1 MKPIIAT
8 LIFSFFFHPVSSQ
21 KPSKLDSLKNVLAHL
36 PAEGKS
42 FAGDTLRVQVL
53 CEMAL
58 KFKEQPDS
66 TLFFSNLSIKLGRKI
81 KFSTYEVDN
90 LIRQAYSYKY
100 KGFNFNAIDL
110 LTEAKLLAE
119 RKKDYLKTA
128 RIDRSIAD
136 NYLWVSEY
144 KLAEKHYYEAMI
156 LFKRIKEF
164 EEFADTQN
172 NLAVNYNKQKKFSM
186 AINLLNDC
194 FKYLPYIKG
203 EISEISFYENLSLA
217 YSGLNR
223 HEEAIKNADKALE
236 KYKVLSKKRPLQ
248 LELTRSYIIL
258 GFNQLKGGHINDA
271 LNSAKS
277 CEMYKSDYNGNQ
289 IELNQLYYEIYKAK
303 KDEKKAL
310 YFLEKYKN
318 AESKKVEVEQNRLV
332 NAYKAIYELDIEKV
346 RVIELN
352 STIQKNNLIQKN
364 SFIGLI
370 ISVLVAS
377 ILLFSY
383 VRIRSKNKEIEEQQ
397 YQIGL
402 LNSELGKKVL
412 IRTKE
417 LSDANKELIEKNFEI
432 TEALLKGQTL
442 ERKRVAADLHDNLGS
457 TLSALKWRLESLGST
472 NLNTKEKEIYKS
484 IKNMMNDAYNDVRNI
499 SHNLFPAELESQ
511 GLIGAIEK
519 LCNDINEN
527 GKVHFTMNSEGD
539 FALIP
544 PKMALEIYSICMELI
559 TNILK
564 HSKATIAQLD
574 LKIINKEIIINISD
588 NGIGLENKGVL
599 KGNGIKNI
607 ANRVKML
614 NGVLKTPLSISSHEA
629 TKFELQISFPIE
641 S

>member
-1 MKPIIAT
+1 MKPILASILFLLFITTTHA
-8 LIFSFFFHPVSSQ
+8 Q

-42 FAGDTLRVQVL
+42 FAGDTLRVRVL
-53 CEMAL
+53 CEVAS

-66 TLFFSNLSIKLGRKI
+66 TLFYSNLSIKLGRKI

-90 LIRQAYSYKY
+90 LINQAYSYKY
-100 KGFNFNAIDL
+100 KGLNFNSIDL
-110 LTEAKLLAE
+110 LTEAKLIAE
-119 RKKDYLKTA
+119 KKKNDLKIA

-144 KLAEKHYYEAMI
+144 KLAEKHYYEAMR
-156 LFKRIKEF
+156 LFKKLEEF

-172 NLAVNYNKQKKFSM
+172 NLAVNYNKQKDFIK
-186 AINLLNDC
+186 AINLLQDC

-223 HEEAIKNADKALE
+223 HEEAIKNAEKALE
-236 KYKVLSKKRPLQ
+236 KYKLLSKKRPLQ
-248 LELTRSYIIL
+248 LELSRSYIIL
-258 GFNQLKGGHINDA
+258 GFNQLRGGYVNDA
-271 LNSAKS
+271 LNSAKL
-277 CEMYKSDYNGNQ
+277 CEMYNSDYNGNQ
-289 IELNQLYYEIYKAK
+289 IELNQLYYEVFKAK

-310 YFLEKYKN
+310 YFLERYKN
-318 AESKKVEVEQNRLV
+318 AENKKVEVEQNRLI
-332 NAYKAIYELDIEKV
+332 NAYKAIYELDKEKI

-352 STIQKNNLIQKN
+352 STIQKNDIIQKN
-364 SFIGLI
+364 SLIGLI
-370 ISVLVAS
+370 ISILIAC

-383 VRIRSKNKEIEEQQ
+383 VRIRSKNKEIEEQKNE
-397 YQIGL
+397 IGQ
-402 LNSELGKKVL
+402 LNSELEKKVL

-417 LSDANKELIEKNFEI
+417 LSDVNKELIEKNFEI

-457 TLSALKWRLESLGST
+457 TLSALKWRLEALGSN
-472 NLNTKEKEIYKS
+472 NLNTKEKEIYRS

-499 SHNLFPAELESQ
+499 SHNLFPAELESK
-511 GLIGAIEK
+511 GLIGALDK
-519 LCNDINEN
+519 LCSDINEN
-527 GKVHFTMNSEGD
+527 GKVHFTINSQGN
-539 FALIP
+539 FTVII

-564 HSKATIAQLD
+564 HSKATKAHID
-574 LKIINKEIIINISD
+574 LTITQREIIINISD
-588 NGIGLENKGVL
+588 NGIGVENKNIL
-599 KGNGIKNI
+599 NGHGLKNI
-607 ANRVKML
+607 TNRVKML
-614 NGVLKTPLSISSHEA
+614 NGYLKVHSQFS
-629 TKFELQISFPIE
+629 LQKANPFSVEVFFPIE